1 MGRVTWPWQHPPGLA
16 GGKHQTG
23 CGGLAGVFLICSREH
38 HAGARFFSRAGLP
51 AAQGSGLCCEESA
64 GREGRWIHLSALEG
78 QQRTHVAHLLQSHFG
93 TWLLRTMF
101 AGTQSGAQGK
111 TERDPGA
118 SQLQLRMYVCGD
130 KLAAKA
136 VQVQLVD
143 GLVSTGCCDSPA
155 QARATVKQ
163 WIDDGHYLQDVWLD
177 CEPEVSGGHGR
188 HSPPRQAG
196 VTPASALGDGGAASA
211 HSPASKAMPSTR
223 DEGAHAREGAPEAA
237 SRQPPARLPQNEFRR
252 LQRATRRAA
261 ATPIISSLA
270 GRAGPAAAPTPPL
283 VIMYSTRTGHSEKLA
298 LEFAT
303 HVRQHWAA
311 AAARRQHGADC
322 THEVEELVQVMDI
335 SQVTADALGAGL
347 GNSSWSKK
355 KQCVFAFFVS
365 TWEQGQPCF
374 DAAPFFEWLG
384 SADAHSFAHHLRSAV
399 SGEMCLLRGCSAPQS
414 PRLV

>member
-1 MGRVTWPWQHPPGLA
+1 MGRHPAGLA
-16 GGKHQTG
+16 GGRYQTG

-38 HAGARFFSRAGLP
+38 HAGALFFSRAALP
-51 AAQGSGLCCEESA
+51 PAQGIGLSCLESQ
-64 GREGRWIHLSALEG
+64 GREGRWIDLSAQVG
-78 QQRTHVAHLLQSHFG
+78 KQRTHVGHLLQSHFG

-111 TERDPGA
+111 TERDSGA
-118 SQLQLRMYVCGD
+118 SQSQLRIYVCGD

-136 VQVQLVD
+136 MQVQLVD

-155 QARATVKQ
+155 RARATVKQ
-163 WIDDGHYLQDVWLD
+163 WIDDGDYLQDVWLD
-177 CEPEVSGGHGR
+177 CEPEVSGGQGR
-188 HSPPRQAG
+188 HSPERQAG
-196 VTPASALGDGGAASA
+196 TPGSSDLGGGGAASA

-223 DEGAHAREGAPEAA
+223 DEAAHAREGAPEAA

-270 GRAGPAAAPTPPL
+270 GSTAPAAAATPPL

-303 HVRQHWAA
+303 RVRQHWAA

-365 TWEQGQPCF
+365 TWEQGEPCF

-384 SADAHSFAHHLRSAV
+384 SDDSHSFAHHLRSAV
-399 SGEMCLLRGCSAPQS
+399 SGEMCLLRGNSAPQS